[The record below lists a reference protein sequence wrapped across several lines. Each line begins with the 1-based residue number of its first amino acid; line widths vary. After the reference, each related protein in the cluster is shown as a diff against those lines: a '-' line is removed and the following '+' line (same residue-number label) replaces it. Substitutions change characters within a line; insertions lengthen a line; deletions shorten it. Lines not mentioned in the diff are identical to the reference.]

1 MAVGFPTKVTYADG
15 DVFSASDINDT
26 NGTLNLLGSSVATTA
41 GKNGIIN
48 GAMQIWQR
56 GTSLAVT
63 SSSTGFYSVDR
74 FNTYRAATGSTVS
87 RQTTSDTTNLPTIQ
101 YCARVQRD
109 SGNSSTTNIFFA
121 QALESSNSYRFAGQT
136 VTLSFYA
143 RKGANYSAASSALG
157 VKLQSGTG
165 TDNNIIVG
173 FTGNTDVI
181 SQTATLTTT
190 WQRFT
195 YSGTVGASAT
205 QVGALFTFT
214 PVGTAGANDHFEITG
229 VQIEQGSTATAF
241 QTATGS
247 IQGELAA
254 CQRYYWRATAVQNY
268 SPFGWA
274 IGNSAG
280 LGDAEIVF
288 PVFMRVA
295 PTSVDYSTL
304 VCYDGTN
311 LIAVSSLTLT
321 GSGIGVNVGRLAL
334 TMASGLTSFRMY
346 QLAANNSTSA
356 YVGFS
361 AEL

>member
-1 MAVGFPTKVTYADG
+1 ME
-15 DVFSASDINDT
+15 
-26 NGTLNLLGSSVATTA
+26 L
-41 GKNGIIN
+41 
-48 GAMQIWQR
+48 
-56 GTSLAVT
+56 
-63 SSSTGFYSVDR
+63 
-74 FNTYRAATGSTVS
+74 
-87 RQTTSDTTNLPTIQ
+87 
-101 YCARVQRD
+101 
-109 SGNSSTTNIFFA
+109 
-121 QALESSNSYRFAGQT
+121 
-136 VTLSFYA
+136 
-143 RKGANYSAASSALG
+143 
-157 VKLQSGTG
+157 
-165 TDNNIIVG
+165 
-173 FTGNTDVI
+173 
-181 SQTATLTTT
+181 
-190 WQRFT
+190 
-195 YSGTVGASAT
+195 
-205 QVGALFTFT
+205 
-214 PVGTAGANDHFEITG
+214 
-229 VQIEQGSTATAF
+229 GSTATTFSRAGG
-241 QTATGS
+241 T

-288 PVFMRVA
+288 PVQMRIA

>member
-1 MAVGFPTKVTYADG
+1 MATGWPMKVTYANG
-15 DVFSASDINDT
+15 DVYSASDVNDT
-26 NGTLNLLGSSVATTA
+26 NGTINLLGSSVATTA

-48 GAMQIWQR
+48 GALQIWQR

-63 SSSTGFYSVDR
+63 SSSTSFYSADR
-74 FNTYRAATGSTVS
+74 FNTYRGATGATVS

-109 SGNSSTTNIFFA
+109 SGNTSTTNIFFA
-121 QALESSNSYRFAGQT
+121 QALESLNSYRFAGQT

-157 VKLQSGTG
+157 VKFQSGTG
-165 TDNNIIVG
+165 TNENIIVG

-214 PVGTAGANDHFEITG
+214 PVGTAGANDYFEITG

-241 QTATGS
+241 QTATGT
-247 IQGELAA
+247 IPGELAA
-254 CQRYYWRATAVQNY
+254 AQRYYWRTNTTSTVAQFGVGIGTSTTTAVVIVPFPCVMRTVPSAIDY
-268 SPFGWA
+268 SNLG
-274 IGNSAG
+274 ITDSAG
-280 LGDAEIVF
+280 YEV
-288 PVFMRVA
+288 
-295 PTSVDYSTL
+295 
-304 VCYDGTN
+304 
-311 LIAVSSLTLT
+311 
-321 GSGIGVNVGRLAL
+321 AL
-334 TMASGLTSFRMY
+334 TSLSDRGSTTSNAGLNLTSTTASIASLRTAFLWQNRSASGY
-346 QLAANNSTSA
+346 I
-356 YVGFS
+356 GFS

>member
-1 MAVGFPTKVTYADG
+1 MKTTYADG
-15 DVFSASDINDT
+15 DVYAAQDVNDIT
-26 NGTLNLLGSSVATTA
+26 GTINLLGSSVATTA

-63 SSSTGFYSVDR
+63 SSSTGFYSADR

-109 SGNSSTTNIFFA
+109 SGNTSTTNIFFA
-121 QALESSNSYRFAGQT
+121 QALESLNSYRFAGQT

-241 QTATGS
+241 QTATGT
-247 IQGELAA
+247 IPGELAA
-254 CQRYYWRATAVQNY
+254 CQRYFEKSYNVQTALGTVDDTTATWGSANAGDTTLVNGTVYFKVTKRTNPTIVIYNTDTGASGSFVAAGSTMTVSTTVSGQM
-268 SPFGWA
+268 G
-274 IGNSAG
+274 IG
-280 LGDAEIVF
+280 
-288 PVFMRVA
+288 RV
-295 PTSVDYSTL
+295 YSTT
-304 VCYDGTN
+304 GM
-311 LIAVSSLTLT
+311 IANT
-321 GSGIGVNVGRLAL
+321 
-334 TMASGLTSFRMY
+334 
-346 QLAANNSTSA
+346 
-356 YVGFS
+356 YVRFHWTAS

>member
-1 MAVGFPTKVTYADG
+1 MAVGLPLKVTYADG
-15 DVFSASDINDT
+15 DVYSASDVNDT
-26 NGTLNLLGSSVATTA
+26 NGTINQNVNPFTA
-41 GKNGIIN
+41 GKNGFLN
-48 GAMQIWQR
+48 SAMQVWQR

-63 SSSTGFYSVDR
+63 SSSTGFYSADR

-109 SGNSSTTNIFFA
+109 SGNTSTTNIFFA
-121 QALESSNSYRFAGQT
+121 QALESLNSYRFAGQT

-214 PVGTAGANDHFEITG
+214 PVGTAGANDYFEITG
-229 VQIEQGSTATAF
+229 VQIEQGSTATPF
-241 QTATGS
+241 QTATGT

-254 CQRYYWRATAVQNY
+254 CQRYFQKKTFGLAASCYDSTNDYFNAVFLI
-268 SPFGWA
+268 SPT
-274 IGNSAG
+274 
-280 LGDAEIVF
+280 
-288 PVFMRVA
+288 MRVS
-295 PTSVDYSTL
+295 PTLGNVTTSTVQYVTTL
-304 VCYDGTN
+304 GN
-311 LIAVSSLTLT
+311 LANSNSI
-321 GSGIGVNVGRLAL
+321 
-334 TMASGLTSFRMY
+334 LTSGSNGPDYGFIIPTITALGTVG
-346 QLAANNSTSA
+346 QAAALLLTDIT
-356 YVGFS
+356 FS
-361 AEL
+361 SEL

>member
-1 MAVGFPTKVTYADG
+1 MATGWPMKTTYADG
-15 DVFSASDINDT
+15 DVYAASDVNDIT
-26 NGTLNLLGSSVATTA
+26 GTINLLGSSVATTA

-63 SSSTGFYSVDR
+63 SSSTGFYSADR

-109 SGNSSTTNIFFA
+109 SGNTSTTNIFFA
-121 QALESSNSYRFAGQT
+121 QALESLNSYRFAGQT

-214 PVGTAGANDHFEITG
+214 PVGTAGANDYFEITG

-241 QTATGS
+241 QTATGT

-254 CQRYYWRATAVQNY
+254 CMRYYQTSLPSGSITHSLTTCQVFNAQNTEYTSGMRFAV
-268 SPFGWA
+268 P
-274 IGNSAG
+274 
-280 LGDAEIVF
+280 
-288 PVFMRVA
+288 MRVA
-295 PTSVDYSTL
+295 PTVTIFGRNNNSGKMSSINSGLDVTGTSQAANIGASQIWGFQSVST
-304 VCYDGTN
+304 
-311 LIAVSSLTLT
+311 
-321 GSGIGVNVGRLAL
+321 AL
-334 TMASGLTSFRMY
+334 TAGVGYEVSFN
-346 QLAANNSTSA
+346 A
-356 YVGFS
+356 S

>member
-1 MAVGFPTKVTYADG
+1 MAINT
-15 DVFSASDINDT
+15 FSGGNPINS
-26 NGTLNLLGSSVATTA
+26 LQAA
-41 GKNGIIN
+41 GKNAVIN
-48 GAMQIWQR
+48 GGMDIWQR

-63 SSSTGFYSVDR
+63 SSSTSFYSADR
-74 FNTYRAATGSTVS
+74 FNTYRGATGSTVS
-87 RQTTSDTTNLPTIQ
+87 RQATSDTTNLPTIQ

-109 SGNSSTTNIFFA
+109 SGDTSTTNIFFA
-121 QALESSNSYRFAGQT
+121 QALESLNSYRFAGQT

-214 PVGTAGANDHFEITG
+214 PVGTAGANDYFEITG
-229 VQIEQGSTATAF
+229 VQIEQGSTATTFSRAGG
-241 QTATGS
+241 T

-254 CQRYYWRATAVQNY
+254 CQRYYWRLTPVQNETEY
-268 SPFGWA
+268 GVA
-274 IGNSAG
+274 IATGTGGAQVMVNN
-280 LGDAEIVF
+280 
-288 PVFMRVA
+288 PVPMRVQA
-295 PTSVDYSTL
+295 TSVDYSTL
-304 VCYDGTN
+304 SLLLPG
-311 LIAVSSLTLT
+311 VSFYAA
-321 GSGIGVNVGRLAL
+321 SGITIASNASSINVTSVTLS
-334 TMASGLTSFRMY
+334 ASGLTTSRVYF
-346 QLAANNSTSA
+346 LTNNGTNVG
-356 YVGFS
+356 YLGFS